1 MVHRVWRQF
10 KPKLAL
16 RGRGP
21 AKNLV
26 VETRQHVASVM
37 SEVYGHQAGHVDV
50 DVLATAAAEQAR
62 RVTVSPNA
70 AEWFTLL
77 ILRAP
82 AAASAQQQMDKHPH
96 GYHNKQARLYQLID
110 FNDAF
115 VSTVLELSDDE
126 RRGFIDVAK
135 GEIARFC
142 GQVGSHMFSDEQFEA
157 ITRGLS
163 REVAVYLGALS
174 QGFSATMTSRAQDAM
189 GVDMIITDPLSGK
202 SLNIDCKTPSAYHYR
217 IQDLVQQGRLS
228 EQAALLADQLG
239 YTHEQNGHGAEVV
252 AVTLLRV
259 DQNEV
264 GDVKDFIFT
273 QPQLLG
279 DRLRSIFG
287 TS

>member
-1 MVHRVWRQF
+1 MVRRGWRQF
-10 KPKLAL
+10 KPRLAL
-16 RGRGP
+16 RKRGP
-21 AKNLV
+21 ARGLV
-26 VETRQHVASVM
+26 GEARQHVDSVL
-37 SEVYGHQAGHVDV
+37 SETYGHYAGHIDV
-50 DVLATAAAEQAR
+50 EALATAAVEQAR
-62 RVTVSPNA
+62 RVTVSPSA

-82 AAASAQQQMDKHPH
+82 GAARAQLEMDKHPH

-115 VSTVLELSDDE
+115 VSTVLALSDEE
-126 RRGFIDVAK
+126 RQGFIDVAK

-142 GQVGSHMFSDEQFEA
+142 KQVGAHMFSDEQFEA

-163 REVAVYLGALS
+163 REVAVYLGALN
-174 QGFSATMTSRAQDAM
+174 QGFAATMTSRAQDAM
-189 GVDMIITDPLSGK
+189 GVDMIITDPQSGK

-217 IQDLVQQGRLS
+217 IQDLVQQGRIS
-228 EQAALLADQLG
+228 EEAALSADQLG
-239 YTHEQNGHGAEVV
+239 YAREVNGHGPEEV

-264 GDVKDFIFT
+264 GDVKDFTFT

-279 DRLRSIFG
+279 ERLRALFN
-287 TS
+287 TR